1 MSAQQTTPPTDLLFN
16 VLVILLTPLFLGG
29 ASGNADF
36 TLARAAAIEMLG
48 SFRIRTPWD
57 LLTAVQTVGF
67 AMAALG
73 SLGLSMTED
82 LSVNAVLRCRSN
94 ANALQRSSDRAQDRM
109 DKRQASNQP
118 HAEPLDVDAMLGSFR
133 KAADAQQAVAE
144 ARARLAGE
152 APPAPA
158 LQAETRPET
167 PQPKATPVPPAPAAS
182 ASILPIRPGTPEPG
196 SRLDQENKAMWAG
209 AMATVAAEFA
219 QEMEHMSPAEQ
230 RANQQRINALTA
242 VTNKLSKAIAPSPNA
257 LLRLGVPNAN
267 RPAAAG

>member
-82 LSVNAVLRCRSN
+82 LSVNTALRCRSN
-94 ANALQRSSDRAQDRM
+94 ANALQRSSDRAQERLE
-109 DKRQASNQP
+109 KRQTAKHQ
-118 HAEPLDVDAMLGSFR
+118 HTAEPLDVDAMMGSFQ
-133 KAADAQQAVAE
+133 KVADAQQAVTE
-144 ARARLAGE
+144 ARARLARE
-152 APPAPA
+152 APPVPETR
-158 LQAETRPET
+158 AETRPET
-167 PQPKATPVPPAPAAS
+167 PRPKAAPVPPAPAVS

-196 SRLDQENKAMWAG
+196 SRLDQENKVIWAG
-209 AMATVAAEFA
+209 AMATVAEEFA
-219 QEMEHMSPAEQ
+219 QEMKHLPPAEQ
-230 RANQQRINALTA
+230 RAHQIRINALNA
-242 VTNKLSKAIAPSPNA
+242 VTNKLSKAVAPSPNA
-257 LLRLGVPNAN
+257 PLRLGVPA
-267 RPAAAG
+267 